1 MQLIF
6 VQVEQRSI
14 VSWDK
19 VIKSDVQMIILSE
32 MQVSAFP

>member
-6 VQVEQRSI
+6 VQFVF
-14 VSWDK
+14 SWDN
-19 VIKSDVQMIILSE
+19 VIKSDVQMVILSE

>member
-6 VQVEQRSI
+6 VQLLF
-14 VSWDK
+14 SWDNS
-19 VIKSDVQMIILSE
+19 IKSDVQMIILSE